1 MAISNFDRKME
12 ILGFMVFLYGKL
24 IKLAVVVEREGEDST
39 PVRDR
44 EQQAAQII
52 DDLRSD
58 MFRTWNGQASKI
70 MTDLRGINESAQRK
84 VRELESAVDKVGK
97 LADVLSVIDRAITL
111 GSSL

>member
-24 IKLAVVVEREGEDST
+24 IRLAVIVEKEGEDST

-44 EQQAAQII
+44 EKQASKVI

-58 MFRTWNGQASKI
+58 MFRTWNGQASRI
-70 MTDLRGINESAQRK
+70 MADLRGINENAQRK
-84 VRELESAVDKVGK
+84 VRELESAVDKAGK
-97 LADVLSVIDRAITL
+97 VADILGVIDRAITL
-111 GSSL
+111 VSGL